1 VESVLSDFASALDR
15 FQKQR
20 FAEAAELFE
29 AVLATRPEDGPAA
42 FYLERCRQHLKGPP
56 PEQPGVVWLVQK

>member
-1 VESVLSDFASALDR
+1 VTSVLDDFAGALDC
-15 FQKQR
+15 FQGQR

-42 FYLERCRQHLKGPP
+42 FYLELCREHLNGPP
-56 PEQPGVVWLVQK
+56 PEEPGVVWLRQK